1 MGSRTSPTV
10 AIQGERGSFSEQA
23 ARTLAPSA
31 RVACFDTFEQVAAA
45 VAEGAAERGVLPSE
59 NSLVGPVAD
68 LTRLME
74 DHALAQVGEV
84 ALPIRQCLIGARASP
99 LSGIA
104 EVRSHPVA
112 LRQCLIG
119 VGPGSLS
126 EIGEVRSHP
135 VALRQCRRFFEAH
148 PWMRP
153 VAAADT
159 AGAVREVVAAG
170 RPDLAAIAGAAAAEV
185 HGGWILARDIADRA
199 DNITRFVLFERRSD
213 R

>member
-1 MGSRTSPTV
+1 MGTRTSPTV
-10 AIQGERGSFSEQA
+10 AIQGERGSFSDEA
-23 ARTLAPSA
+23 ARMLDPSA
-31 RVACFDTFEQVAAA
+31 RVACFETFEQVAAA

-68 LTRLME
+68 LTRLL
-74 DHALAQVGEV
+74 DAHALAQVGEV
-84 ALPIRQCLIGARASP
+84 AISIRQCLIGT
-99 LSGIA
+99 
-104 EVRSHPVA
+104 
-112 LRQCLIG
+112 
-119 VGPGSLS
+119 GPGSLS

-135 VALRQCRRFFEAH
+135 VALRQCRRFLEAH

-153 VAAADT
+153 VGAADT

-170 RPDLAAIAGAAAAEV
+170 RSDLAAIAGAAAAEV

-199 DNITRFVLFERRSD
+199 DNVTRFVLFERRSD